1 MRGVMKRLNRRR
13 FEVFILSLGLPTEA
27 RDYVSEEL
35 EAVNE
40 QEERKE
46 RERTRGGTSGGG
58 GGGSS
63 GGGNDNNAIPPHNYY
78 FYGQSFEFIRHT
90 IASLQLDVLVYG
102 ELGTEIMRSTNE
114 IN

>member
-13 FEVFILSLGLPTEA
+13 YEVFILSLGLPTEA

-46 RERTRGGTSGGG
+46 RERIRGGTSGS
-58 GGGSS
+58 GGSGS
-63 GGGNDNNAIPPHNYY
+63 SGNDNNAIPPHNYY
-78 FYGQSFEFIRHT
+78 FYGQSFDFIRHT

-102 ELGTEIMRSTNE
+102 ELGT
-114 IN
+114 